1 MNIDK
6 KIDEGKCP
14 EPSLCTVGTTVYTE
28 YEREHICYKC
38 WLNYCKR
45 EGIEITYEDYSWSK
59 SKDNR

>member
-38 WLNYCKR
+38 WLSYCKR
-45 EGIEITYEDYSWSK
+45 EGIEITYEDYG
-59 SKDNR
+59 